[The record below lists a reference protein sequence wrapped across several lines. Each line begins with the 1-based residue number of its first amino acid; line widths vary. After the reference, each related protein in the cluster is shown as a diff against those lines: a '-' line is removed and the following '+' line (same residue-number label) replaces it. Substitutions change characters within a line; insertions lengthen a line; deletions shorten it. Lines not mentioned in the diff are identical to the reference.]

1 MTAEAGNS
9 GQWRPDANPWLIA
22 ATVALA
28 AFMEVLDTSI
38 ANVALPH
45 IAGDLGA
52 STSQGTWVLTSYL
65 VSNAIILPVGA
76 WASSVIGRKNF
87 FLLCITIFTVASFLC
102 GIAPTLP
109 ILLHARVLQ
118 GVGGGGLQ
126 PMAQAIMADSFEPRK
141 RGQAF
146 ALYGLVAV
154 LAPSLGPTIGGWIT
168 DNYSWRWIF
177 YINLPVGMLA
187 FFLVSRLVQ
196 DPPWIKAD
204 LANLRKLDYF
214 GLGLLTVAMG
224 GMQIMLDKG
233 EENDWFGS
241 PFIRVFCFLFV
252 AGMAGLIWWQWRAK
266 NPIMN
271 LRLFKFRNFAICCF
285 LMILVGG
292 VLNAATVLE
301 PQFLQQLMGYT
312 ATLAGEALAFGG
324 LALLVFMPLAGLATG
339 KFPARNMAVF
349 GFVCFAGAFYY
360 TSTHFTL
367 TMTFGFASWLRVLQ
381 MFSIPFCF
389 IAITTAAYVGLPKE
403 ASNQVSGIINFVR
416 NVGGSIFIAATGAV
430 VTSRSLFHQ
439 AQLQEYMQPGN
450 PAFVREL
457 NRLTSYFGGS
467 SAGPG
472 PAMSAKAAIYQQL
485 NQQAAAMSYQDIY
498 RLLCWMATGMVACA
512 FLLSKNKP
520 GQGAPKGEAIH

>member
-1 MTAEAGNS
+1 MTAEVGS
-9 GQWRPDANPWLIA
+9 STQWKPEANPWLIA

-76 WASSVIGRKNF
+76 WASSVIGRRNF
-87 FLLCITIFTVASFLC
+87 FLLCIVIFTAASFLC
-102 GIAPTLP
+102 GIAPSLP
-109 ILLHARVLQ
+109 ILLLARVLQ

-126 PMAQAIMADSFEPRK
+126 PMAQAIMADSFDPKK

-177 YINLPVGMLA
+177 YINIPVGILA
-187 FFLVSRLVQ
+187 FSLVRQLVQ
-196 DPPWIKAD
+196 DPPWIKPD
-204 LANLRKLDYF
+204 RANLRKLDYL

-224 GMQIMLDKG
+224 VHVQIMLDKG
-233 EENDWFGS
+233 EENDWFAS
-241 PFIRVFCFLFV
+241 MFIRVSCFFFV
-252 AGMAGLIWWQWRAK
+252 AGMTGLIWWQWRAR

-271 LRLFKFRNFAICCF
+271 LKLFKYKNFAICCL
-285 LMILVGG
+285 LMILIGG

-312 ATLAGEALAFGG
+312 ATLAGQALVGGG
-324 LALLVFMPLAGLATG
+324 LALLVVMPLAGIVTG
-339 KFPARNMAVF
+339 KFPARNLAAF

-360 TSTHFTL
+360 TSAHFTL
-367 TMTFGFASWLRVLQ
+367 TMTFGFAVWLRILQ
-381 MFSIPFCF
+381 MAAIPFAF
-389 IAITTAAYVGLPKE
+389 IAVTTAAYVGLPKE
-403 ASNQVSGIINFVR
+403 RAIR
-416 NVGGSIFIAATGAV
+416 
-430 VTSRSLFHQ
+430 SR
-439 AQLQEYMQPGN
+439 
-450 PAFVREL
+450 
-457 NRLTSYFGGS
+457 GS
-467 SAGPG
+467 S
-472 PAMSAKAAIYQQL
+472 ILY
-485 NQQAAAMSYQDIY
+485 
-498 RLLCWMATGMVACA
+498 AT
-512 FLLSKNKP
+512 
-520 GQGAPKGEAIH
+520 

>member
-1 MTAEAGNS
+1 MIAEIES
-9 GQWRPDANPWLIA
+9 STQWKPKSNPWLIA

-87 FLLCITIFTVASFLC
+87 LMLCITIFTVASFLC

-109 ILLHARVLQ
+109 ILLLSRVLQ

-177 YINLPVGMLA
+177 YINLPVGIFA
-187 FFLVSRLVQ
+187 FFLVNRLVQ

-204 LANLRKLDYF
+204 RANLKRLDYI
-214 GLGLLTVAMG
+214 GLGLLTIAMG

-233 EENDWFGS
+233 EENDWFAS
-241 PFIRVFCFLFV
+241 TFIRIFCFLFV
-252 AGMAGLIWWQWRAK
+252 AGMIGLIWWQWRGGEALMIQRPLLYK
-266 NPIMN
+266 
-271 LRLFKFRNFAICCF
+271 NFAICC
-285 LMILVGG
+285 L
-292 VLNAATVLE
+292 
-301 PQFLQQLMGYT
+301 
-312 ATLAGEALAFGG
+312 
-324 LALLVFMPLAGLATG
+324 
-339 KFPARNMAVF
+339 
-349 GFVCFAGAFYY
+349 
-360 TSTHFTL
+360 
-367 TMTFGFASWLRVLQ
+367 
-381 MFSIPFCF
+381 
-389 IAITTAAYVGLPKE
+389 
-403 ASNQVSGIINFVR
+403 
-416 NVGGSIFIAATGAV
+416 
-430 VTSRSLFHQ
+430 
-439 AQLQEYMQPGN
+439 
-450 PAFVREL
+450 
-457 NRLTSYFGGS
+457 
-467 SAGPG
+467 
-472 PAMSAKAAIYQQL
+472 
-485 NQQAAAMSYQDIY
+485 
-498 RLLCWMATGMVACA
+498 
-512 FLLSKNKP
+512 
-520 GQGAPKGEAIH
+520 